1 MILSALRK
9 LPLSSVF
16 VLSDGVHLLKTK
28 WRESNA
34 SFFNFYQRFFDSPNS
49 FMVQYTKRSNIMGKS
64 KTPTFILELAIV
76 SSPHD
81 EAELNARFEAARQ
94 LYNACLDEAKRRLD
108 LLRQSNEFQHAKRYP
123 KTVDGKRNKGRTEAF
138 KELNAKFG
146 FSEYSIIIHATTI
159 RNSWIS
165 NHIDANTARSEAEGR
180 SGFSQKLA
188 SRAFKAVQKV
198 AFGQA
203 KRVRFKGKNQLKSV
217 EGATNR
223 TGIRYISNTGH
234 IEWKGL
240 KLKCIIDV
248 NDEVVVHGLSH
259 RVKYCRIIKRI
270 FNGKERFFV
279 QLALEGNPLI
289 KEKNKPADNIVG
301 LDIGPS
307 TIAVVTDKQASLE
320 RFCDELKKKQK
331 EIRRLQRKLDRQ
343 RRANNPQ
350 NYNPNGTIKKGK
362 KTWHESTR
370 YKKTRR
376 KLAELQ
382 RKLAAHR
389 KTLHGKLAN
398 RIVSLGKHIKTEKL
412 SYRAFQKNFSR
423 SVRDRAPG
431 MFMEILR
438 RKAEN
443 EKMSAKPSSFGGS
456 VDEFSTRT
464 TKLSQYCHK
473 CKKYTKKPLSQR
485 VHTCCDLNIQ
495 RDIYSEKPLR
505 LSASLRAFLA
515 VSVVENSGKSTSRF
529 TLDTADVSERWRSTE
544 AVLLRAVSRFN
555 QVANGRHLPSYF
567 GMVNPLV
574 DPTRDRAARLRSSDA
589 QHQKSEER
597 GLACSPGMLD
607 TEDRDVVAEQ
617 LRLF

>member
-1 MILSALRK
+1 
-9 LPLSSVF
+9 
-16 VLSDGVHLLKTK
+16 
-28 WRESNA
+28 
-34 SFFNFYQRFFDSPNS
+34 
-49 FMVQYTKRSNIMGKS
+49 MGKS
-64 KTPTFILELAIV
+64 KTLTFILELAIV
-76 SSPHD
+76 SSPQD

-108 LLRQSNEFQHAKRYP
+108 LLRQSNQFKHAKRMP
-123 KTVDGKRNKGRTEAF
+123 KTVNGKRNKGRSLAF

-165 NHIDANTARSEAEGR
+165 NHIDANTA
-180 SGFSQKLA
+180 QKLA

-217 EGATNR
+217 EGATNK
-223 TGIRYISNTGH
+223 TGIRYIEKTGH
-234 IEWKGL
+234 ILWKGL

-248 NDEVVVHGLSH
+248 NDEVIVHGLSH

-270 FNGKERFFV
+270 FNGKTRFFV
-279 QLALEGNPLI
+279 QLVLEGKPLI
-289 KEKNKPADNIVG
+289 KDKNKPANNIVG

-307 TIAVVTDKQASLE
+307 TIAIVSNEQAIIE
-320 RFCDELKKKQK
+320 RFCDELKNKQK

-350 NYNPNGTIKKGK
+350 NYNPNGTIKKGR

-370 YKKTRR
+370 YKKTKR

-389 KTLHGKLAN
+389 KTLHGNLAN
-398 RIVSLGKHIKTEKL
+398 RILKKGKHIKTEKL

-443 EKMSAKPSSFGGS
+443 AGGS
-456 VDEFSTRT
+456 VVEFSTRT

-473 CKKYTKKPLSQR
+473 CGKYTKKPLSQR
-485 VHTCCDLNIQ
+485 THTCCNLNIQ
-495 RDIYSEKPLR
+495 RDIYS
-505 LSASLRAFLA
+505 AFLA
-515 VSVVENSGKSTSRF
+515 GSVVENTKEKGSRGGEASLPVYF
-529 TLDTADVSERWRSTE
+529 FLDTAGVLERWRSMLTSFGGLQKD
-544 AVLLRAVSRFN
+544 VNHKRR
-555 QVANGRHLPSYF
+555 SY
-567 GMVNPLV
+567 
-574 DPTRDRAARLRSSDA
+574 
-589 QHQKSEER
+589 
-597 GLACSPGMLD
+597 SPAGG
-607 TEDRDVVAEQ
+607 VP
-617 LRLF
+617 

>member
-1 MILSALRK
+1 MF
-9 LPLSSVF
+9 VF
-16 VLSDGVHLLKTK
+16 
-28 WRESNA
+28 
-34 SFFNFYQRFFDSPNS
+34 FFDIC
-49 FMVQYTKRSNIMGKS
+49 MGLRYTKNQMGKS

-81 EAELNARFEAARQ
+81 EVELDARFEAARQ

-108 LLRQSNEFQHAKRYP
+108 LLRQSKEFKHARRMP
-123 KTVDGKRNKGRTEAF
+123 KMVQGKRNKKRTEAF
-138 KELNAKFG
+138 KALNTRFD
-146 FSEYSIIIHATTI
+146 FSEYSIIIYATTI

-165 NHIDANTARSEAEGR
+165 NHIDSNTA
-180 SGFSQKLA
+180 QKLA

-203 KRVRFKGKNQLKSV
+203 KRVRFKSKNQLKSV
-217 EGATNR
+217 EGSTNK
-223 TGIRYISNTGH
+223 TGIRYISKTGYV
-234 IEWKGL
+234 EWKGL
-240 KLKCIIDV
+240 ELKCIIDV
-248 NDEVVVHGLSH
+248 NDKVVVHGLSH
-259 RVKYCRIIKRI
+259 RAKFCRIVKRI
-270 FNGKERFFV
+270 FNGKVRFFV
-279 QLALEGNPLI
+279 QLVLEGKPLQ
-289 KEKNKPADNIVG
+289 KFESPDETAG

-307 TIAVVTDKQASLE
+307 TIAVVTDKQASFE
-320 RFCDELKKKQK
+320 RFCDELKDKQK

-350 NYNPNGTIKKGK
+350 NYNPNGTIKRGK

-389 KTLHGKLAN
+389 KTLHGNLAN
-398 RIVSLGKHIKTEKL
+398 RILRQGKHVKTEKL

-443 EKMSAKPSSFGGS
+443 AGGS
-456 VDEFSTRT
+456 VVEFSTKT

-473 CKKYTKKPLSQR
+473 CGKYTKKPLSQR
-485 VHTCCDLNIQ
+485 VHTCCNLNIQ

-505 LSASLRAFLA
+505 RFTAFSAFLA
-515 VSVVENSGKSTSRF
+515 GSVVENTDEPTRF
-529 TLDTADVSERWRSTE
+529 ILDTADVLERWRSMLTSFGGLQKDVNHKRRSYSP
-544 AVLLRAVSRFN
+544 AGGVRSPFPKG
-555 QVANGRHLPSYF
+555 GRGAFPSCEWKATAF
-567 GMVNPLV
+567 
-574 DPTRDRAARLRSSDA
+574 
-589 QHQKSEER
+589 
-597 GLACSPGMLD
+597 
-607 TEDRDVVAEQ
+607 
-617 LRLF
+617 

>member
-1 MILSALRK
+1 M
-9 LPLSSVF
+9 
-16 VLSDGVHLLKTK
+16 
-28 WRESNA
+28 
-34 SFFNFYQRFFDSPNS
+34 FFYFFFDIC
-49 FMVQYTKRSNIMGKS
+49 MGLRYTKNQMGKS
-64 KTPTFILELAIV
+64 KTPTFILELAII

-81 EAELNARFEAARQ
+81 EAELNTRFEAARQ

-108 LLRQSNEFQHAKRYP
+108 LLRQSNEFKHAKRMP
-123 KTVDGKRNKGRTEAF
+123 KTIKGKRNKGRTDAF
-138 KELNAKFG
+138 KALNAKFG

-188 SRAFKAVQKV
+188 SSFRKPSEAQASVSEANRAFKAVQKV

-217 EGATNR
+217 EGSTNK
-223 TGIRYISNTGH
+223 TGIRYKEKTGC
-234 IEWKGL
+234 IEKDEKMTAKPTSFGFAYVFWKGL

-456 VDEFSTRT
+456 VVEFSTRT

-473 CKKYTKKPLSQR
+473 CTKYTKKPLSQR
-485 VHTCCDLNIQ
+485 THTCCNLNIQ
-495 RDIYSEKPLR
+495 RDIYS
-505 LSASLRAFLA
+505 AFLA
-515 VSVVENSGKSTSRF
+515 GSVVENSDKPTSRSI
-529 TLDTADVSERWRSTE
+529 LDTAGVSERWRSTE
-544 AVLLRAVSRFN
+544 AVLQRAVSRN
-555 QVANGRHLPSYF
+555 TQVANGRHLPSYF
-567 GMVNPLV
+567 GVVNPLI

-589 QHQKSEER
+589 QHLSCD
-597 GLACSPGMLD
+597 GILD
-607 TEDRDVVAEQ
+607 TKDRDVVAEQ